1 MEALDSTIEK
11 YPIAKNSTDIV
22 RELKLIFLLIKVNLL
37 QSWRKIKT
45 LKKQSFLLTSV
56 TGLFLVGYIIFSF
69 LLFYKGLSFVGKFPG
84 FGMLLIERLLF
95 LMFAILF
102 ILLLFSN
109 LIISYTNLFKNR
121 ESIFLLHQPI
131 RYQTI
136 FVWKFIESTVLAS
149 WAFLF
154 LIAPFLAA
162 YGLNKHVPWYY
173 YPYIVVMIG
182 FFIIL
187 PATFGAW
194 FAILVAR
201 YMENKIFQIL
211 FVIISVGI
219 LCGLYVWLKP
229 DPLPQDESR
238 VLAVIDRLLSKTR
251 FVEEYY
257 LPSYWLSS
265 GVLNISEGSY
275 SAASL
280 YTMVLF
286 SYALFF
292 CAISFTKTGRL
303 FYDSASAVQS
313 RSNIFINWSLFK
325 KLMKKKATI
334 DSPPS
339 LLERFFR
346 LLWWLTPPARAIL
359 VKDIRLFLRDTTQ
372 WAQTLIL
379 FGLLTVYIIN
389 LRHFTHQLTNPFWIH
404 LVSYLNLMAC
414 ALNLATL
421 TTRFI
426 YPQFSLEGKRL
437 WIVGMG
443 PISLRKIIITKF
455 WFAFISCLTITLG
468 LIVLSCRILKMPL
481 DRTLFFA
488 IAVTIM
494 TFTLNGM
501 AIGLGVLYPNF
512 KEDNPSK
519 IVSGFGGTFCLV
531 LSFLYIV
538 ASVAL
543 LAIGSPWSKMG
554 VLNPIIPILCWA
566 LFSLMSVGFGMVPLR
581 LSLEKAKDIEI

>member
-1 MEALDSTIEK
+1 MSVLSSSGNNTLLKGANDS
-11 YPIAKNSTDIV
+11 A
-22 RELKLIFLLIKVNLL
+22 RELKFVFLLIKTNLL

-45 LKKQSFLLTSV
+45 LRKQSFLLTSV
-56 TGLFLVGYIIFSF
+56 TALFLIGYIFFSF
-69 LLFYKGLSFVGKFPG
+69 MLFYKGLSFVGKFPG
-84 FGMLLIERLLF
+84 FGMLLIERLLY

-102 ILLLFSN
+102 VLLLFSN

-121 ESIFLLHQPI
+121 ESLFLLHQPI
-131 RYQTI
+131 HHQTI
-136 FVWKFIESTVLAS
+136 FIWKFIESTVLAS

-173 YPYIVVMIG
+173 YPYIVLVIS

-187 PATFGAW
+187 PATVGSW
-194 FAILVAR
+194 SAIFVAR
-201 YMENKIFQIL
+201 YMENKIFQIS
-211 FVIISVGI
+211 FVVISIGI
-219 LCGLYVWLKP
+219 LCGLYIWLKP
-229 DPLPQDESR
+229 EPLPQDESR
-238 VLAVIDRLLSKTR
+238 VLAVIDRLLSKTK

-265 GVLNISEGSY
+265 GVLNISEGAY
-275 SAASL
+275 AAAGL
-280 YTMVLF
+280 YTLVLF

-303 FYDSASAVQS
+303 FYDSFSAVQS
-313 RSNIFINWSLFK
+313 RGNIFINWSFFK
-325 KLMKKKATI
+325 KFMQKKAAL
-334 DSPPS
+334 DSKPT

-346 LLWWLTPPARAIL
+346 LFWWLSPPIRALL
-359 VKDIRLFLRDTTQ
+359 VKDIRLFFRDTTQ

-443 PISLRKIIITKF
+443 PIGLRKIITTKF
-455 WFAFISCLTITLG
+455 WFAFIACLTVTLG
-468 LIVLSCRILKMPL
+468 LIILSCRILKMPL

-543 LAIGSPWSKMG
+543 LAIGSPWSRAG
-554 VLNPIIPILCWA
+554 VMSPLIPVACWTI
-566 LFSLMSVGFGMVPLR
+566 FSVMSVGFGMVPLR
-581 LSLEKAKDIEI
+581 LGLEKAKDIEV